1 MKASPCLPNSYN
13 EEKQEAFLLM
23 PPQPLTE
30 KWKQEAC

>member
-1 MKASPCLPNSYN
+1 MSPNSYN
-13 EEKQEAFLLM
+13 GEKQETFLLM